1 MTGGKYMVDL
11 RIEEY
16 NVGDIGTNCYFIVN
30 ADTKEMLV
38 IDPGGDGK
46 DLIRRINNSELKPVA
61 VLLTH
66 GHYDHAADADVVA
79 KEYDIL
85 IYAHEAERETLENP
99 NLNLSPMFGRR
110 EIYHADKYVKD
121 GDILNL
127 AGFTIRVIHT
137 PGHTVGGCC
146 YYFDGNKVLASGD
159 TLFCGSVGRTDFPKG
174 SMSDLVRSIKEK
186 LLDLPGDTAVL
197 PGHESRT
204 TIGYERQYNAFL

>member
-79 KEYDIL
+79 KEYDIP

>member
-1 MTGGKYMVDL
+1 MVDL

-79 KEYDIL
+79 KEYNIP

>member
-1 MTGGKYMVDL
+1 MVDL

-66 GHYDHAADADVVA
+66 GHYDHAADADVVS
-79 KEYDIL
+79 KEYDIP

>member
-1 MTGGKYMVDL
+1 MVDL

-16 NVGDIGTNCYFIVN
+16 NVGEIGTNCYFIVN

-38 IDPGGDGK
+38 VDPGGDGR
-46 DLIRRINNSELKPVA
+46 DLIRRINNSELKPTA

-66 GHYDHAADADVVA
+66 GHYDHAADAKMVA
-79 KEYDIL
+79 EEYHIP
-85 IYAHEAERETLENP
+85 IYAHEAEKETLEDP
-99 NLNLSPMFGRR
+99 NLNLSPMFGHR
-110 EIYHADKYVKD
+110 EIFHADQYVKD
-121 GDILNL
+121 GDILEL

-146 YYFDGNKVLASGD
+146 YYFEGNKVLASGD

-197 PGHESRT
+197 PGHEART
-204 TIGYERQYNAFL
+204 TIGYERQYNMFL

>member
-1 MTGGKYMVDL
+1 MVDL

-66 GHYDHAADADVVA
+66 GHYDHVADADVVA
-79 KEYDIL
+79 KEYDIP

-99 NLNLSPMFGRR
+99 ILNLSPMFGRR

-174 SMSDLVRSIKEK
+174 SMSDLVRSIQEK

>member
-1 MTGGKYMVDL
+1 MVDL

-61 VLLTH
+61 VFLTH

-79 KEYDIL
+79 KEYDIP

-99 NLNLSPMFGRR
+99 NLNLSPMFGRC

>member
-1 MTGGKYMVDL
+1 MVDL

-66 GHYDHAADADVVA
+66 GHYDHVADADVVA
-79 KEYDIL
+79 KEYDIP

>member
-1 MTGGKYMVDL
+1 MVDL

-79 KEYDIL
+79 KEYHIP

>member
-1 MTGGKYMVDL
+1 MVDL

-30 ADTKEMLV
+30 ANTKEMLV

-79 KEYDIL
+79 KEYDIP

-99 NLNLSPMFGRR
+99 NLNLSPMFGCR